1 MSEGSSFIIST
12 YPVARKGTK
21 DKYKVHV
28 VVKEIVDFVDFLFK
42 KNVSLRFPT
51 CTGYVYTQV
60 KLQVVQVQVVLC
72 VHVVPS
78 LQYLKV

>member
-28 VVKEIVDFVDFLFK
+28 VVKEIVDFVDFL
-42 KNVSLRFPT
+42 
-51 CTGYVYTQV
+51 
-60 KLQVVQVQVVLC
+60 
-72 VHVVPS
+72 
-78 LQYLKV
+78 